1 MIQRQ
6 NNNNNNEDDDVNV
19 DTEGYNQRQ
28 YQRGGEDKHQRE
40 FSSIFVFKIKLKA
53 SSSNNNSDNSNV
65 NPYLQQNN
73 IDHNKIIDLITSNTF
88 KFESEAYNPG
98 FGKPLMFDKKILVA
112 PYYDI
117 VEERIVEDVTN
128 KEKPGEIRPEIRRL
142 PVQKISYIIDTNI
155 FANEGFIYICRVDS
169 LDNAKTLLVEYLRTI
184 QIYSQCIFGFAYD
197 LHSEILQQLLT
208 SLYDYWS
215 TSQSQVTSIKIGGK
229 TLSARYSGR
238 GMYDIRLEDDDE
250 EIRNRIAS
258 HELVESITLKA
269 PVGLV
274 EISSRS
280 RYRYIPKI
288 TINNNGV
295 LSSKAN
301 VNYENFATI
310 SNFVQETMKIV
321 GELQKGRC
329 PVGHIRLDQF
339 ANMSDNPLVG
349 VSSSSSPSYNSNSS
363 SFPERGGGAV
373 DN

>member
-1 MIQRQ
+1 LIRRQ
-6 NNNNNNEDDDVNV
+6 NNNNNENT
-19 DTEGYNQRQ
+19 DTQEYKERE
-28 YQRGGEDKHQRE
+28 YQREEEDKQQRE
-40 FSSIFVFKIKLKA
+40 FSSIFVFKVKLRA
-53 SSSNNNSDNSNV
+53 SNNNSDNPTV
-65 NPYLQQNN
+65 NPYLHQNN
-73 IDHNKIIDLITSNTF
+73 IDNKINDLIASNAF
-88 KFESEAYNPG
+88 KFESEAYSSG
-98 FGKPLMFDKKILVA
+98 FGKPLMFDNKILVA

-128 KEKPGEIRPEIRRL
+128 KEKPGEIKPEIRRL
-142 PVQKISYIIDTNI
+142 PVQKVSYIIDTNI

-169 LDNAKTLLVEYLRTI
+169 LDSAKSLLVEYLRTI
-184 QIYSQCIFGFAYD
+184 QIYSECIYAFAYD

-229 TLSARYSGR
+229 TISARYSGR
-238 GMYDIRLEDDDE
+238 GMYDIRLEDNHE

-295 LSSKAN
+295 LSSRAN
-301 VNYENFATI
+301 VNYDNFATI
-310 SNFVQETMKIV
+310 RNFVQETMKIV
-321 GELQKGRC
+321 SELQKGRR
-329 PVGHIRLDQF
+329 PVGHIKLDQF
-339 ANMSDNPLVG
+339 ANISDNPLVG
-349 VSSSSSPSYNSNSS
+349 VSSSTSSSSPSYNSSS
-363 SFPERGGGAV
+363 SSSLPEGGGA
-373 DN
+373 DS